1 MALMMTIMRYS
12 PEAFRSVAHGQA
24 GDRRKAVDEALA
36 RLRAKI
42 LATYFSPGDALI
54 YLIIEGDPSIMT
66 EIQFMLQGS
75 GGYTDVTVKLLLTG
89 KEFQEK
95 GKGAGEILDRF
106 GAPNRDEIDRLL
118 LEE

>member
-12 PEAFRSVAHGQA
+12 TEAFRSVAHGQA
-24 GDRRKAVDEALA
+24 GDRRKAADDAFA
-36 RLRAKI
+36 RLGAKR

-54 YLIIEGDPSIMT
+54 YLIIEGDPHIMT

-75 GGYTDVTVKLLLTG
+75 GGYTDVSVKLLLTG

-95 GKGAGEILDRF
+95 GEGAGEILDRF